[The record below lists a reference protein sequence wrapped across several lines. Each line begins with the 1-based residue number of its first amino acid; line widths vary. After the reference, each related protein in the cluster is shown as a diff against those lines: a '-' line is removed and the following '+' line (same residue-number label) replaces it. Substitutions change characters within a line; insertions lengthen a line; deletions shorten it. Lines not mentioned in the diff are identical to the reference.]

1 MLGKA
6 LDEHKP
12 IFLQV
17 KEWIEDQI
25 INDEIQEEDQ
35 IPSTTQIVQFY
46 KINHVTVSKGINLLL
61 DANIVYKKRGVGMF
75 VAKGAKEKLIRTRKD
90 AFLNQYVLP
99 LVQEAEK
106 LGISGAEIEGFIKKV
121 KEQKNH
127 EI

>member
-1 MLGKA
+1 LLGKA

-75 VAKGAKEKLIRTRKD
+75 VAKGAKEKLIRIRKD